1 MVAWVGGLAA
11 RAGAVFVMSSRPGT
25 QHANLTTYTIN
36 SMAAIDALQ
45 STWYNVQ
52 SGIWDR
58 KWWNSANVFTT
69 LADFASIDVVAAN
82 ALNIG
87 GIMRNTFEQ
96 AQKEAITSLKLIDD
110 TGLVT
115 SSYTISM
122 VGMEDAST
130 EVATKLISRQFPGFI
145 NEFYDDEGWW
155 ALALIRAFDVTRD
168 QGYLDMAANIFD
180 DMKTGGN
187 TNCNG
192 GIYWNK
198 ERKYVNAISNE
209 LYLSVAASLANR
221 MPNRQAYL
229 DIAAAQWVWFKASGM
244 INERGTINDGLDGS
258 CRNNGQNTWSYNQ
271 GVILG
276 GLVELNKATGDAN
289 LLSDAAII
297 AKAAIKELS
306 DDKGILHDTCEP
318 NCGADGEQF
327 KGIFV
332 RNLHYLHKAAPDAA
346 YRKFILNNADSNW
359 ARNWD
364 KANKMGVNWAGP
376 IQRVSGGAAL
386 KLAILQRSGVA
397 FRGSIAVAT
406 L

>member
-1 MVAWVGGLAA
+1 MVAWIGGLAA
-11 RAGAVFVMSSRPGT
+11 RAGAVFVVSSRPEV
-25 QHANLTTYTIN
+25 QRADLPAYTGN
-36 SMAAIDALQ
+36 TVAAINTLQ
-45 STWYNVQ
+45 DTWYNIQ

-58 KWWNSANVFTT
+58 KWWNSANVLTT
-69 LADFASIDVVAAN
+69 LADFATLDVGAAN
-82 ALNIG
+82 QLNIG

-96 AQKEAITSLKLIDD
+96 AQKESVTSLKLIDD

-122 VGMEDAST
+122 MGMEDAST
-130 EVATKLISRQFPGFI
+130 EVPSKLISRQFPGFI

-155 ALALIRAFDVTRD
+155 ALGLIRAFDVTRD
-168 QGYLDMAANIFD
+168 QGYLNMAANIFE

-221 MPNRQAYL
+221 MPNRQVYL
-229 DIAAAQWVWFKASGM
+229 DIATTQWAWFKSSGM
-244 INERGTINDGLDGS
+244 INERGTINDGLDGA
-258 CRNNGQNTWSYNQ
+258 CKNNGQNTWSYNQ

-276 GLVELNKATGDAN
+276 GLVELNKANGDAT

-297 AKAAIKELS
+297 AKAAMKELS
-306 DDKGILHDTCEP
+306 DDQGILHDTCEP

-332 RNLHYLHKAAPDAA
+332 RNLHYLQKAAPDAA
-346 YRKFILNNADSNW
+346 YRTFILNNADSNW
-359 ARNWD
+359 AKNRD
-364 KANKMGVNWAGP
+364 EANKMGINWAGP
-376 IQRVSGGAAL
+376 PQRVSGGTHSSALDTLVAA
-386 KLAILQRSGVA
+386 
-397 FRGSIAVAT
+397 IAVV
-406 L
+406 